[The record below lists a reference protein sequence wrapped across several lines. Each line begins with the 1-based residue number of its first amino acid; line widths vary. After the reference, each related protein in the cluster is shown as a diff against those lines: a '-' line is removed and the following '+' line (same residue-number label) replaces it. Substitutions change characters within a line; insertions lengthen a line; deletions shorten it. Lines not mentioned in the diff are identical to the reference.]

1 MDSKQTVRVVNHL
14 PQKLPILTQ
23 NASTR
28 QLEHAYLPAKGSK
41 IVYADEISESLR
53 GLARQKKV
61 ELIDI

>member
-41 IVYADEISESLR
+41 VMYLDEVSQQMR
-53 GLARQKKV
+53 GLEAKGKINIV
-61 ELIDI
+61 NL